1 MTKTVILTGA
11 AGGGLN
17 SIQDFLEQSF
27 HKKGY
32 YFYSYRNYMSRV
44 RGGFNYMIITLSDR
58 PLKTCE
64 PKGDYVVSLDDQ
76 VYDHLDE
83 LLKPGG
89 QILVMDSDHKTDAQ
103 DIMVVQFPKEEVDRV
118 FAHPNASGMVAL
130 GYLAKVFGLDE
141 ADVDAIEMP
150 WSEKVNASNLAAVKY
165 GFVRAEKAIEPPLR
179 ADMGYQMDGNQAI
192 ALGALAGG
200 LNFYCAYPM
209 SPATGILQY
218 ITNNEKAM
226 HVFTEQAEDEIAAA
240 VSITGAAA
248 AGARAMT
255 ATSGGGFALM
265 TEGIGLAAIAET
277 PVVIANVMRPG
288 PATGL
293 PTRTDQ
299 GDFYQALGAAQGE
312 FPKIILAPDS
322 VSDCLYTSNR
332 AMDLAHRFRLPVILL
347 SDQYLANSS
356 TELPGVDYDQLVNN
370 SYLAPKGSDYT
381 IYDKDVLEGNAK
393 YAGYDESLLLY
404 DSHIHLE
411 DGFYS
416 ESAEVT
422 NRYKQRVLDK
432 LALIANTLKP
442 PTYYGA
448 DDPDVLL
455 VSWGSNRPILEDAID
470 RWDKSKLGLLHFT
483 DLYPLNPQHLAPY
496 FGKAKTVV
504 NVEMNGFNQFGKYLR
519 GQTGWNFDHSIN
531 RYDGRPLNVDY
542 VIERLEEIH
551 ESL

>member
-1 MTKTVILTGA
+1 MTKTVILSGA

-44 RGGFNYMIITLSDR
+44 RGGFNYMIITLSDQ

-150 WSEKVNASNLAAVKY
+150 WSEKVNDSNLAAVKY
-165 GFVRAEKAIEPPLR
+165 GFVRAEKEIEPPLR

-370 SYLAPKGSDYT
+370 SYLS
-381 IYDKDVLEGNAK
+381 
-393 YAGYDESLLLY
+393 
-404 DSHIHLE
+404 
-411 DGFYS
+411 
-416 ESAEVT
+416 
-422 NRYKQRVLDK
+422 
-432 LALIANTLKP
+432 TL
-442 PTYYGA
+442 
-448 DDPDVLL
+448 
-455 VSWGSNRPILEDAID
+455 R
-470 RWDKSKLGLLHFT
+470 
-483 DLYPLNPQHLAPY
+483 
-496 FGKAKTVV
+496 
-504 NVEMNGFNQFGKYLR
+504 
-519 GQTGWNFDHSIN
+519 
-531 RYDGRPLNVDY
+531 
-542 VIERLEEIH
+542 
-551 ESL
+551 